1 MNINK
6 TKKILKSLKKV
17 HWDTAVRTYG
27 NNHST
32 LIGLLVDWWLSLS
45 AKNRVLEGGPTN
57 GYHQKG
63 ARGQCDAL
71 LCEGDNPIGVL
82 EVEGTR
88 HETTIKKVGK
98 FFNAKRQEFRTV
110 SFGIILFYAYEPVGT
125 GRMRTFF
132 KPFNSNA
139 KKIVLSVSKEHPEK
153 SIVVISLEKK
163 YQQRHEGVRSWNPY
177 YKGEAEKIYGSVFIN
192 GKEIF
197 KLSFY
202 EQINS

>member
-1 MNINK
+1 MNINNA
-6 TKKILKSLKKV
+6 KKRLTSLKKV

-32 LIGLLVDWWLSLS
+32 LIGLLVDWWLSIS
-45 AKNRVLEGGPTN
+45 PKNRVLEGGPTN
-57 GYHQKG
+57 GYRQKG

-88 HETTIKKVGK
+88 HETTVKKVGK
-98 FFNAKRQEFRTV
+98 FFNAKRKEFRNL
-110 SFGIILFYAYEPVGT
+110 SFGIILFYAYEPVGA
-125 GRMRTFF
+125 GRTRTFL
-132 KPFNSNA
+132 KPFSSDT

-153 SIVVISLEKK
+153 SIIVISLEKK
-163 YQQRHEGVRSWNPY
+163 YQHMHEGVRSWNSY

-192 GKEIF
+192 GKERF
-197 KLSFY
+197 KLPFY